1 MHLLIKPCPI
11 VLLPG
16 LFFRG
21 SIWCVV
27 LSIWMMQLRDTA
39 ALSQVSDASGYMLD
53 QWQADEGLPHSAVT
67 TIFQGQD
74 GYLWIGT
81 GVGLVRF
88 DGMRFVNVFEGKD
101 PFLAD
106 SYVWS
111 ISEDKSGVL
120 WVGSSNGLIKYENHQ
135 IERFTTEQGLP
146 NNFVRSLMHDR
157 QDRLWVGTYGGG
169 ICLFDVL
176 TNTCQQIAAHDERDD
191 QFINTMMQDRDGAIW
206 VGTDAGLLVW
216 RNEQWADVV
225 GNVAMRDQVKALTE
239 DDEGRIWIGTSEGVY
254 LRANNGD
261 LSPVLSEGNPI
272 QAVRSFLADGD
283 GNLWIGTEASGLH
296 TFSDGVLTH
305 FDADSELTNNYIYD
319 VFQDEE
325 GSIWIGT
332 NGGGLNRLK
341 TRRVNVY
348 GTPEGLPDNI
358 VNSLLEDSK
367 GTFWFATSNGLARL
381 EDQTIT
387 LYDESNGLVSDR
399 VFSLAEDQEGGIWIG
414 TNGGGLSRW
423 YNGVFESF
431 TSQDGLLSD
440 VVFSTLVDSKG
451 ALWVGTTR
459 GLNRIDGGK
468 VTSYTVEDGLPN
480 GFAVVIREGLQDDL
494 WVGTDA
500 GLAYFREGE
509 FRVYAEEDGLP
520 HNAIRALYFDAQG
533 TLWIGTRGGVS
544 RLVGDRFES
553 FTTDQGLP
561 DNVIYHIDAD
571 NAGNLWL
578 NTGRSGILRIPIQ
591 QFDELMSGSRAQLSP
606 IALDRSDG
614 MRSIDGI
621 GGFQPAGL
629 KDRNGRLWFLT
640 HGGAVVVKPNEIA
653 PDLYQIP
660 VHIEE
665 VIADSIAIVPRAGNI
680 TIPYGTN
687 RVTIRYT
694 GLSYLNS
701 NRLLFRTQLE
711 GLEAYWSYEVNDG
724 GYSRTR
730 EFSRLAPGVYTFRVR
745 GANRD
750 GVWSSN
756 EAALRIVVPFPW
768 WRTHWAIGGYVIF
781 LGMCVYGIVRWRVVA
796 LERRNKE
803 LEVVITQRTQQ
814 ISQQAQRLEDLDM
827 LKSKFFAN
835 ISHELRT
842 PLTLILGSTEEM
854 RDREMGDATLR
865 FVDIIENQGR
875 QLLNLVSQLLD
886 LSRIDAG
893 AIEPVL
899 VRGNLVPFLQKIVSS
914 FMPLAERRSI
924 SLEFQFSSP
933 DITAEYDEE
942 KLQQVINNVLSNA
955 FKHTG
960 KSGKIHVSLD
970 ASSTTAFVLIR
981 DTGSGIKAEDLP
993 YIFDRFYQGATPAA
1007 SGGTS
1012 SGIGLALAKE
1022 LIELQRGTISVESTP
1037 GFGSLFSIQLP
1048 LKTDAVN
1055 ASTVVPEGAPNSY
1068 PLKYRQLDRFDVE
1081 QQDKEE
1087 AGKPVI
1093 MFIEDNPEV
1102 RAFVTMSLSEHF
1114 HIIETAS
1121 GEEALLQLSREQPD
1135 LILSDVMMA
1144 GINGFELSQQL
1155 KADER
1160 YKHIPII
1167 LLTAQASVE
1176 SMEKGLNMGVD
1187 DYITKPFNA
1196 KHLRLRIQ
1204 NAIASRSVLRK
1215 KYSRELVVKPSNVSI
1230 DSSDELFLRKAM
1242 EIVEEQM
1249 GETTFRVDALAAE
1262 LGLSRRQ
1269 LQRKLRDI
1277 SDISPSEFIRN
1288 MRLERAAQLLDNDI
1302 GTVSEIAY
1310 KVGFSK
1316 PSHFSELFRKK
1327 FGKSPTEYRT

>member
-1 MHLLIKPCPI
+1 M
-11 VLLPG
+11 LLPG
-16 LFFRG
+16 FLLRG
-21 SIWCVV
+21 SIWYVA
-27 LSIWMMQLRDTA
+27 LLFGMMQQENQV
-39 ALSQVSDASGYMLD
+39 ALSQVLDAPNYMLD

-88 DGMRFVNVFEGKD
+88 DGIRFVNVFEQQA

-111 ISEDKSGVL
+111 ISQDKSGIL
-120 WVGSSNGLIKYENHQ
+120 WVGSSNGLVKFKNHQ
-135 IERFTTEQGLP
+135 VETYTTEHGLP
-146 NNFVRSLMHDR
+146 NNFVRSIMHDMEG
-157 QDRLWVGTYGGG
+157 RLWVGTYGGG
-169 ICLFDVL
+169 ICLFD
-176 TNTCQQIAAHDERDD
+176 TNTDTCHQIAEHDGQDD
-191 QFINTMMQDRDGAIW
+191 QFVNTIIQDRQGVIW
-206 VGTDAGLLVW
+206 VGTDAGLLLW
-216 RNEQWADVV
+216 QNDQWTDVV
-225 GNVAMRDQVKALTE
+225 GKDEMQDQVKALTQDE
-239 DDEGRIWIGTSEGVY
+239 EGRIWIGTSSGVY
-254 LRANNGD
+254 LRTNSGELNA
-261 LSPVLSEGNPI
+261 VLSEGDPI
-272 QAVRSFLADGD
+272 QAVRSFWEDRD
-283 GNLWIGTEASGLH
+283 GNLWVGTESSGLYK
-296 TFSDGVLTH
+296 FSSGVLTH
-305 FDADSELTNNYIYD
+305 FDVDWELTNNYIYD

-325 GSIWIGT
+325 GSIWVGT

-341 TRRVNVY
+341 MKRVQVY
-348 GTPEGLPDNI
+348 GLPEGLPDNI
-358 VNSLLEDSK
+358 VNSLLEDRD
-367 GTFWFATSNGLARL
+367 GAFWFGTSNGLARL
-381 EDQTIT
+381 EDQEIT
-387 LYDESNGLVSDR
+387 LFDEDKGLVSDR
-399 VFSLAEDQEGGIWIG
+399 VLSLAEDQEGGIWIG

-423 YNGVFESF
+423 YNGAFESI

-440 VVFSTLVDSKG
+440 VVFSTMVDSKG

-459 GLNRIDGGK
+459 GLNRIDAGQ
-468 VTSYTVEDGLPN
+468 VTAYTAEEGLPN

-494 WVGTDA
+494 WIGTDA

-509 FRVYAEEDGLP
+509 FRIYTEQDGLP
-520 HNAIRALYFDAQG
+520 NNAIRALFFDSLG
-533 TLWIGTRGGVS
+533 TLWVGTRGGLG

-561 DNVIYHIDAD
+561 DNVIYHVDAD
-571 NAGNLWL
+571 NTGNLWL
-578 NTGRSGILRIPIQ
+578 NTGRSGVLRIPIH
-591 QFDELMSGSRAQLSP
+591 QFDELVSGSRAQVSPLS
-606 IALDRSDG
+606 LDRSDG

-629 KDRNGRLWFLT
+629 KDRRGRLWFLT
-640 HGGAVVVKPNEIA
+640 HSGAVVVNPNEIA
-653 PDLYQIP
+653 PDPYQMP

-665 VIADSIAIVPRAGNI
+665 VIADSSLLIPQEGSI

-687 RVTIRYT
+687 RVTIRYA

-701 NRLLFRTQLE
+701 NRLLFSTQLE
-711 GLEAYWSYEVNDG
+711 GLEEYWSYEVNEG
-724 GYSRTR
+724 GYGRTR
-730 EFSRLAPGVYTFRVR
+730 EFSRLAPGAYTFRVR

-756 EAALRIVVPFPW
+756 EAELRIVVPFPW
-768 WRTHWAIGGYVIF
+768 WRSYWAIGGYFIF
-781 LGMCVYGIVRWRVVA
+781 LGMSIYGIVRWRVVA

-814 ISQQAQRLEDLDM
+814 ISQQAQRLEDMDM

-854 RDREMGDATLR
+854 RERKMEDSTLR

-893 AIEPVL
+893 AVELVL
-899 VRGNLVPFLQKIVSS
+899 VRSNLVPFVQKIVSS

-924 SLEFQFSSP
+924 SLELQFSSP
-933 DITAEYDEE
+933 NITTEYDEE
-942 KLQQVINNVLSNA
+942 KLQQVIYNVLSNA

-960 KSGKIHVSLD
+960 QSGKVHVSLD
-970 ASSTTAFVLIR
+970 ASSTSAFILIR
-981 DTGSGIKAEDLP
+981 DTGSGIEHEDLP
-993 YIFDRFYQGATPAA
+993 YIFDRFYQGTTPAA

-1022 LIELQRGTISVESTP
+1022 LIEMHKGAISVESTP
-1037 GFGSLFSIQLP
+1037 GFGSVFRIQLP
-1048 LKTDAVN
+1048 LKTDTEHELTL
-1055 ASTVVPEGAPNSY
+1055 SSKGAPNTY
-1068 PLKYRQLDRFDVE
+1068 PLNYQQLDSFEVE
-1081 QQDKEE
+1081 QQDQDG
-1087 AGKPVI
+1087 AAKPVI
-1093 MFIEDNPEV
+1093 LFIEDNPEV
-1102 RAFVTMSLSEHF
+1102 RAFVAMSLSEHF
-1114 HIIETAS
+1114 QIIEMAS
-1121 GEEALLQLSREQPD
+1121 GKDALSHLSRDLPD

-1144 GINGFELSQQL
+1144 GMNGFELSQQL
-1155 KADER
+1155 RSDER

-1167 LLTAQASVE
+1167 LLTAQASAE

-1187 DYITKPFNA
+1187 DYVTKPFNA

-1204 NAIASRSVLRK
+1204 NAIASRSVLRE

-1230 DSSDELFLRKAM
+1230 ESADELFLRRAM
-1242 EIVEEQM
+1242 EIVEEKM
-1249 GETTFRVDALAAE
+1249 GETTFRVDSLAAE

-1269 LQRKLRDI
+1269 LQRKFRDT
-1277 SDISPSEFIRN
+1277 SNISPSEFIRN
-1288 MRLERAAQLLDNDI
+1288 MRLERAAQLLESEA
-1302 GTVSEIAY
+1302 GTVSEIAF
-1310 KVGFSK
+1310 KVGFNK